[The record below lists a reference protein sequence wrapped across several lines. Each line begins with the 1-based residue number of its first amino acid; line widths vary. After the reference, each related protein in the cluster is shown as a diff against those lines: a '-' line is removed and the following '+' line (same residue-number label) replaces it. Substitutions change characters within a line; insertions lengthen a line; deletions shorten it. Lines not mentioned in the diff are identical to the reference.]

1 MTKTLL
7 HIGILLVLVG
17 AFACNASKKA
27 GTSAPFKKRTEK
39 QVVQH
44 LQSQKLTSNHINA
57 KAKIRFDDGEQR
69 VTFNANLRMVKDS
82 LIWVNATFLSYE
94 VARILIRPDSIFVIN
109 RWEKTYMKDTYEGFD
124 EEFEIPV
131 SYDQLQEIVMGN
143 HLLQQENPIDFQ
155 LQEDQYLLNQQLSEY
170 ITRHI
175 VSASSLELAELNVL
189 DKQSGYEIQL
199 KLDDY
204 RPLENALKIPYYR
217 EYIIK
222 NNNAYLANIQ
232 LNLSSIDTKEKKK
245 TPFSIPDHYELAR

>member
-1 MTKTLL
+1 MTRDLL
-7 HIGILLVLVG
+7 YIGSLVLLVTVM
-17 AFACNASKKA
+17 ACNAGKKV
-27 GTSAPFKKRTEK
+27 TTTAPFKKRTEK

-44 LQSQKLTSNHINA
+44 LQSQKLTSDHINA
-57 KAKIRFDDGEQR
+57 KAKIRFDDGDQR

-124 EEFEIPV
+124 QQFEIPV
-131 SYDQLQEIVMGN
+131 SFDQLQEIVMGN
-143 HLLQQENPIDFQ
+143 HLLQKADPIDFA
-155 LQEDQYLLNQQLSEY
+155 LQEDRYLLSQQLSEY

-175 VSASSLELAELNVL
+175 VKASSLELAELNVM

-204 RPLENALKIPYYR
+204 RPLDNALRIPYYR